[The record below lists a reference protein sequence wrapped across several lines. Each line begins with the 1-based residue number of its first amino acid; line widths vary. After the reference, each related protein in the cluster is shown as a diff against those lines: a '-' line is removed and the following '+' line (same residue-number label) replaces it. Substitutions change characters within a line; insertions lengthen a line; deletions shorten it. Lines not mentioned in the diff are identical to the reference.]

1 VELASSQPT
10 TAHRAAKRTSSHGHG
25 RRTARTCRQQQT
37 AWPRGARPCR
47 HVRAA
52 GTHQRHRAH
61 STRRDAPAGTSD
73 LARAGHRGSTHR
85 CSSPEPPDAGQPPS
99 PIRSPPTPVLHP
111 KVLVLVAPTP
121 AEDDRRKGDSPSSKP
136 RSPPGRQLRTVT
148 IRLRDLFRLAR
159 CRRTV
164 QRRIHSVVG
173 VRGAT
178 QQTHAATQQRPDAS
192 RSADPG
198 PWRWPGRTGGLFP
211 RLAGRRPPARRWAR
225 PQCRSQGR
233 GRPSPPRAQPTHTQ
247 PSTSSLRGSNAA
259 GTAPRAVA
267 GVNGAGLV
275 GRVAPCARRKRTGPG
290 WPGSWRGSARRWR
303 WWPQR
308 RLRRRRCLRRHGLPR
323 RGSDG

>member
-1 VELASSQPT
+1 MPAS
-10 TAHRAAKRTSSHGHG
+10 R
-25 RRTARTCRQQQT
+25 
-37 AWPRGARPCR
+37 
-47 HVRAA
+47 
-52 GTHQRHRAH
+52 
-61 STRRDAPAGTSD
+61 
-73 LARAGHRGSTHR
+73 
-85 CSSPEPPDAGQPPS
+85 
-99 PIRSPPTPVLHP
+99 IRSPPTPVLHP

-233 GRPSPPRAQPTHTQ
+233 GRPSPPRARPTHTQ

-290 WPGSWRGSARRWR
+290 WPGSWLGSARRWR

-308 RLRRRRCLRRHGLPR
+308 RLRRRRCLRRYRLPR
-323 RGSDG
+323 RARTGS